1 VGAIEDGECDMT
13 CLLEGGY
20 LVTNP
25 KGARDTFFLSL
36 YYYYYDDDKRGEKS
50 RGCLGPLR
58 GLALAKLDL

>member
-1 VGAIEDGECDMT
+1 MT